1 MSPREE
7 TYGRLAEIAIAD
19 FSDIVRGTTV
29 IEGKLRLLITDGSY
43 IDVWLSEKKK
53 GIYAYHWERR
63 AIDGAIFRHNN
74 LPDRSAKKLRT
85 FPKHF
90 HDGREEIIEES
101 ELSDLP
107 EEALRSFLQFARER
121 LMFKSL

>member
-1 MSPREE
+1 MPI
-7 TYGRLAEIAIAD
+7 TGRGELSMGL
-19 FSDIVRGTTV
+19 FLDI
-29 IEGKLRLLITDGSY
+29 ITCQTEA
-43 IDVWLSEKKK
+43 L
-53 GIYAYHWERR
+53 
-63 AIDGAIFRHNN
+63 
-74 LPDRSAKKLRT
+74 KKLRT